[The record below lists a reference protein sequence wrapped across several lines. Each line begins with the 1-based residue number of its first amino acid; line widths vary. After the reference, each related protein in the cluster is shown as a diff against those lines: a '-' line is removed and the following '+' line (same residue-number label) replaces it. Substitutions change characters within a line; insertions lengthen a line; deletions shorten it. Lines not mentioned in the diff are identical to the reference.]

1 MTESA
6 RAGDPGEGQ
15 GPDEKWTDLGRL
27 PERIRRLAY
36 FWGGSASGCKELY
49 TLASTDGRT
58 RDVAALRTEIRHIHD
73 ARGRDELLAWL
84 NSRQR

>member
-1 MTESA
+1 MTDCE
-6 RAGDPGEGQ
+6 PGGEEGGGR
-15 GPDEKWTDLGRL
+15 GPKEKWTDLGRL

-36 FWGGSASGCKELY
+36 FWGGSANGCRRLY

-58 RDVAALRTEIRHIHD
+58 QDVAALRAEIRRIHD
-73 ARGRDELLAWL
+73 PRGRNELLAWL